1 MSESVAEQRIQRL
14 AQLELRPVG
23 PQPGFVSGTWSSI
36 TDIWNQRELLGLLVK
51 RELRSRYK
59 DSSLGFVWSLL
70 RPIAQLV
77 IYFVVI
83 GKFLGAA
90 RGIPEF
96 AVFVFCGLTIWSIFN
111 EIVAGGTGSIVANA
125 GLIKKVYLPREIFP
139 LSAVGGAM
147 VNFAIQFAV
156 LIVGTIIVGSFPLT
170 TAALYAPAA
179 VVLVVTFATALA
191 LLLGALNV
199 YLRDV
204 QHLIEII
211 MLILFW
217 ASPIVYS
224 FKYVNDVLQG
234 NWLEQIYLTNPVTL
248 AVLAFQRG
256 IWVAGADQPYP
267 AYMPLRIGVALVISV
282 FLLWL
287 FQRVFARLEGNFAQE
302 L

>member
-1 MSESVAEQRIQRL
+1 MSQTVAEQRIQRL
-14 AQLELRPVG
+14 AELELRPVG

-36 TDIWNQRELLGLLVK
+36 TDIWQQRELLGLLVS
-51 RELRSRYK
+51 RELRARYK

-96 AVFVFCGLTIWSIFN
+96 AVFVFCGLTIWSVFN

-139 LSAVGGAM
+139 LSSVGGAM
-147 VNFAIQFAV
+147 VNFAIQLVV
-156 LIVGTIIVGSFPLT
+156 LLVGTLIVGSFPLT
-170 TAALYAPAA
+170 ATVLYAPAA
-179 VVLVVTFATALA
+179 LILVVTFATALA

-224 FKYVNDVLQG
+224 FKYVSDVLQG
-234 NWLEQIYLTNPVTL
+234 NWLEQVYLANPVTL
-248 AVLAFQRG
+248 AVLGFQRG

-267 AYMPLRIGVALVISV
+267 PQMPLRIGVALVVSL